1 MRTARR
7 APGYGGRDRDGLS
20 VATASLAAALLAAG
34 IASAAAPEGYD
45 LVFAGGRIADGSGR
59 PLVTGDVGV
68 IGDRIAAIGDL
79 SRARAKRRIDARR
92 LVIAP
97 GFIDMLGWSEY
108 NLLVDNRAASKITQG
123 ITTEIT
129 GEGHSIAPQSP
140 AMIAADRAVFDFY
153 GVTPSFTTLGAY
165 FAELERKRTA
175 INLATFVGAG
185 GVREYVLGRASR
197 APTRDEMA
205 RMEAEVAKA
214 MEDGALGVS
223 TSLLYVPDRFA
234 TTEEIVAL
242 ARVARRYGGTY
253 ITHQRDEGTRILQSL
268 DEVFRIAREAAI
280 PAEIWHLKVAGR
292 GNWGRMPEVLRRIEK
307 ARAEGIE
314 VAANMYP
321 WMASSNALHTSLPA
335 WARAGSTEEMV
346 ARLRDP
352 AVRAR
357 VRPEVRKAWGQSDGS
372 HIRIANTL
380 DPRLAKYE
388 GRSLAEI
395 ARTEGTDPVD
405 LLMDL
410 VIADR
415 GNAGKISFTMSEA
428 DIRTALRHPLVS
440 IGSDAGASAIDG
452 VFATRRSHP
461 RAWGTMT
468 RILGRYVREEKLIP
482 LEEAVRK
489 MTSLPAGRMKLQDR
503 GLVKVGYFADL
514 VAFDPETVSDR
525 STYEKPWAY
534 SAGVPY
540 VAVNG
545 ALVVDGGAITAARPG
560 RVLRGPGWKGKR

>member
-1 MRTARR
+1 M
-7 APGYGGRDRDGLS
+7 
-20 VATASLAAALLAAG
+20 
-34 IASAAAPEGYD
+34 
-45 LVFAGGRIADGSGR
+45 
-59 PLVTGDVGV
+59 VTGDVGV
-68 IGDRIAAIGDL
+68 IGDRIAAVGDL
-79 SRARAKRRIDARR
+79 SQAGAARRIDARR

-108 NLLVDNRAASKITQG
+108 NVLVDNRAASKITQG

-129 GEGHSIAPQSP
+129 GEGHSIAPQSA
-140 AMIAADRAVFDFY
+140 AMIAADRAVFEYY
-153 GVTPSFTTLGAY
+153 GVTPSFTTLAQY
-165 FAELERKRTA
+165 FAELEKRRAA
-175 INLATFVGAG
+175 INLGTFVGAG
-185 GVREYVLGRASR
+185 GVREYVLGREQR
-197 APTRDEMA
+197 PPTPAAMA
-205 RMEAEVAKA
+205 RMEAEVARA
-214 MEDGALGVS
+214 MEDGALGLS
-223 TSLLYVPDRFA
+223 TSLLYIPDRFA
-234 TTEEIVAL
+234 TTAEIVAL

-253 ITHQRDEGTRILQSL
+253 ITHQRDEGNRIAQSL

-292 GNWGRMPEVLRRIEK
+292 QNWGRMPEVLRRIEQ
-307 ARAEGIE
+307 ARAEGLEIT
-314 VAANMYP
+314 ANMYP

-335 WARAGSTEEMV
+335 WARAGSTEAMV

-357 VRPEVRKAWGQSDGS
+357 VRAEVRKAWGRSDGS
-372 HIRIANTL
+372 HLRIANTL
-380 DPRLAKYE
+380 EPALAKYE

-395 ARTEGTDPVD
+395 ARAEGKDPVD
-405 LLMDL
+405 VLMDL

-415 GNAGKISFTMSEA
+415 GNTGKISFTMSEA

-440 IGSDAGASAIDG
+440 IGSDAGASAVDG
-452 VFATRRSHP
+452 IFAKRRSHP

-489 MTSLPAGRMKLQDR
+489 MTSLPAGRMKLHDR

-514 VAFDPETVSDR
+514 VAFDPETVADR
-525 STYEKPWAY
+525 STYANPWAY

-545 ALVVDGGAITAARPG
+545 QLVVDGGTITAARPG
-560 RVLRGPGWKGKR
+560 RVLRGPGWAP